1 MKQQR
6 VVKPRAKRHYVNNKD
21 FYEAMVK
28 YKAECKLAEEAGK
41 SKPRVPRYVGECLMM
56 ICNKLSTKPNFMSY
70 SYRDEMIADGIENC
84 LASVDNFDPDKSIN
98 PFAYFTQIAWNAFIR
113 RITKEKKQAYIKH
126 KNFENSGIMDELLQ
140 SGGEGYSSNMKH
152 NPYSDDII
160 RNFEDKLTK
169 NTKRVKMGIEK
180 FAERE
185 DAEEQDPHGADSDP
199 GHGEDHIGD
208 EELA

>member
-1 MKQQR
+1 MTARPR
-6 VVKPRAKRHYVNNKD
+6 VIKPRSKRHYVNNKD

-28 YKAECKLAEEAGK
+28 YKAEVDQAVLEDKP
-41 SKPRVPRYVGECLMM
+41 KPRVPRYVGECLMM

-70 SYRDEMIADGIENC
+70 SYRDEMVADGIENC
-84 LASVDNFDPDKSIN
+84 LASVDNFDPNRTQN

-126 KNFENSGIMDELLQ
+126 KNFENSGIMDELWE
-140 SGGEGYSSNMKH
+140 GGEGAGPMVKH
-152 NPYSDDII
+152 NSYSDDII

-180 FAERE
+180 FTEVTE
-185 DAEEQDPHGADSDP
+185 DAVQEDALDSTSDS
-199 GHGEDHIGD
+199 
-208 EELA
+208 